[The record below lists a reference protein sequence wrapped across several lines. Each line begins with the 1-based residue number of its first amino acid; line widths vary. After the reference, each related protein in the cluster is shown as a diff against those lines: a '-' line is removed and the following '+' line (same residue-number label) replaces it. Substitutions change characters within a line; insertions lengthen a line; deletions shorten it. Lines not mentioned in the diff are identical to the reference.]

1 MLRSLRIA
9 ATASPCLQR
18 QRQQPMIAAAA
29 SAALTGNKCFSLGA
43 YMKALEETLSV
54 DNLGMTKIVCT
65 LGPASDSPEKISE
78 LVKNG
83 MNVARLNFS
92 HAGADYTYPEGL
104 MAMVRNAHGKHDELQ
119 DGAKMIMPHNVRA
132 VLVDTKGPEIRTGI
146 LQGGADVQE
155 FGVGSIVEVTT
166 EVVSNDPAPT
176 SPEGPHRLQMDY
188 QSICKTLSVGSQIL
202 LDDGLIAL
210 QVTHVGSNSVSKC
223 WRYVVLVLIHKKDDF
238 SNRLYHLLCLF

>member
-1 MLRSLRIA
+1 MLRSLRAA
-9 ATASPCLQR
+9 ATASPCLLQR

-29 SAALTGNKCFSLGA
+29 SAALTGNKFFSIDA
-43 YMKALEETLSV
+43 YMKALKETVSV
-54 DNLGMTKIVCT
+54 DNIGMTKIVCT

-78 LVKNG
+78 LVNNG

-104 MAMVRNAHGKHDELQ
+104 MAMVRNAHGMHNELQ
-119 DGAKMIMPHNVRA
+119 DGATMIMPHNVRA
-132 VLVDTKGPEIRTGI
+132 VLVDTKGPEIRTGV

-155 FGVGSIVEVTT
+155 FAVGSIVEVTT
-166 EVVSNDPAPT
+166 EVVSNDPAPS
-176 SPEGPHRLQMDY
+176 SPAGPHRLQMDY

-210 QVTHVGSNSVSKC
+210 QVTHVGTNSVSKC
-223 WRYVVLVLIHKKDDF
+223 WRYVF
-238 SNRLYHLLCLF
+238 LF